1 VLVYERGD
9 ELRVALNL
17 SGEPVETAAGGVVLL
32 GTDRAREGET
42 LRGGLRLAGGEA
54 VIVRASRGA

>member
-1 VLVYERGD
+1 MLAYERGD

-17 SGEPVETAAGGVVLL
+17 GEPVETAARGVVLL

-54 VIVRASRGA
+54 VIVRTSRGA